1 MINYVVGLMF
11 NLDKTKVA
19 LIRKNRPE
27 WQNGLLNGIG
37 GKNNEGEHSVDA
49 MTREFEEETSLKT
62 FWYDWWPLVTLTA
75 QNNAWQV
82 DVFYA
87 MGNWLGLLKDTTD
100 EKIEII
106 DVANIDNEK
115 TISNIPWL
123 IRMCFDKQFVS
134 GQIKC
139 K

>member
-1 MINYVVGLMF
+1 MINYVVGFMF

-37 GKNNEGEHSVDA
+37 GKNNDGEHSLSA
-49 MTREFEEETSLKT
+49 MTREFEEETGVKT
-62 FWYDWWPLVTLTA
+62 FWYDWWPITTLTA
-75 QNNAWQV
+75 QNKKWQV
-82 DVFYA
+82 DVYWA
-87 MGNWLGLLKDTTD
+87 IGLLDNLKNTTD

-106 DVANIDNEK
+106 DVTNIDNEK

-123 IRMCFDKQFVS
+123 IKMCLDKQVIF

-139 K
+139 R

>member
-1 MINYVVGLMF
+1 MINYVVGFMF

-37 GKNNEGEHSVDA
+37 GKNNEGEHSLQA
-49 MTREFEEETSLKT
+49 MVREFEEETGLKT

-75 QNNAWQV
+75 QNKDWQV

-87 MGNWLGLLKDTTD
+87 MGNWLGSLRDTTD

-106 DVANIDNEK
+106 DVVNIDNEK
-115 TISNIPWL
+115 I
-123 IRMCFDKQFVS
+123 
-134 GQIKC
+134 
-139 K
+139 